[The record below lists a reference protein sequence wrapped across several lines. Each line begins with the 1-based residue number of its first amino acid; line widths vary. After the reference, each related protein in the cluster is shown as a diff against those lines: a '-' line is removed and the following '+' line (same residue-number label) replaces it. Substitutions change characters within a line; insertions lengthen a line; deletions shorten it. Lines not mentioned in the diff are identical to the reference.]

1 MGIDVV
7 QGPTRFRVPA
17 HKTRAFERVFEGAR
31 LDDYWTLV
39 KDERGTVTGLE
50 LRGLPGRPC
59 DAWQMDLLSLF
70 VEDGSFVTLETAWGD
85 DAWRWTYRRGRMTE
99 RTVAAGCRAR

>member
-17 HKTRAFERVFEGAR
+17 HKTRAFERIFEWAR

-39 KDERGTVTGLE
+39 KDERGAIAGLE

-70 VEDGSFVTLETAWGD
+70 VEDGSYVTLETAWGD

-99 RTVAAGCRAR
+99 RSVAAGYRAR